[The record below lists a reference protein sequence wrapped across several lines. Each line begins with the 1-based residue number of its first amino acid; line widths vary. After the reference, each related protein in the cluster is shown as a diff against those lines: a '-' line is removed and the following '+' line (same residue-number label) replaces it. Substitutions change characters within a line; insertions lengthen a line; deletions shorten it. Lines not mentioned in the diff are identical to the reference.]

1 LETSLSTPQPTPA
14 PQTPPS
20 TASSAPPAPGVI
32 FVTSGELFWLTISI
46 WIGGIFILTLMP
58 VLLIPRIG
66 MLPGII
72 GSYLLFFSVWQPVQ
86 TITQRTFGVRTGLIR
101 MILFVAAAASIAFYL
116 REALLGMARG

>member
-1 LETSLSTPQPTPA
+1 LSTPQPTPA
-14 PQTPPS
+14 PQIPPS
-20 TASSAPPAPGVI
+20 TASSAPPARGVI

-46 WIGGIFILTLMP
+46 WIGGIFILTMMP
-58 VLLIPRIG
+58 MLLIPRAG

-72 GSYLLFFSVWQPVQ
+72 GSYLLFFAVWQPVQ
-86 TITQRTFGVRTGLIR
+86 AITQRTFGVRTGLIR

>member
-1 LETSLSTPQPTPA
+1 MTDGTPQPTPA
-14 PQTPPS
+14 PQAPPR
-20 TASSAPPAPGVI
+20 TAPGAPPARGVI
-32 FVTSGELFWLTISI
+32 SVTSGELFWLTISI

-72 GSYLLFFSVWQPVQ
+72 ASYLLFFVIWQPVQ
-86 TITQRTFGVRTGLIR
+86 TITQRTFGVRTGLMR